1 MLLLITG
8 CVNVADTTPFVAVR
22 GKNERLNQ
30 YLETLKWAIS
40 SSPFDIILFCENSGC
55 DFDFYN
61 YVETLKSSRIKRF
74 EYLSFRGNRE
84 ECDKKGKG
92 YGEGEIIAYAM
103 EHSQYLRQEKYFY
116 KITGKLKV
124 ANIDELITDDN
135 HSYFMRYCDRVG
147 KVDTKF
153 YKLLLSDYNRG
164 LGSVYVNVDDQN
176 GEFLEKVYYEAMK
189 RNAIKY
195 KSFKRIPII
204 EGVSGTTGRTYQR
217 MSMRKSKLYNSITA
231 RGLYNYKWM
240 AYLDYFLNKI
250 HF

>member
-8 CVNVADTTPFVAVR
+8 CVSVADSTPFVAVR
-22 GKNERLNQ
+22 KKNERLNQ
-30 YLETLKWAIS
+30 YLETLKWAIDC
-40 SSPFDIILFCENSGC
+40 SPFDTILFCENSGC
-55 DFDFYN
+55 DFNFYE
-61 YVETLKSSRIKRF
+61 YIETLKLSKIKKF
-74 EYLSFRGNRE
+74 EYLSFIGNRE

-103 EHSQYLRQEKYFY
+103 GHSQYLRKEKYFY

-124 ANIDELITDDN
+124 TNIEELIINDS

-164 LGSVYVNVDDQN
+164 INMAYVNVNDQK
-176 GEFLEKVYYEAMK
+176 GDFLEKVYFDVMK
-189 RNAIKY
+189 RNGIKY
-195 KSFKRIPII
+195 KSFRRIPVI
-204 EGVSGTTGRTYQR
+204 EGISGTTGRTYKR
-217 MSMRKSKLYNSITA
+217 MSTRKSKLYNAIAA

-240 AYLDYFLNKI
+240 AYIDYFLNKI
-250 HF
+250 QF